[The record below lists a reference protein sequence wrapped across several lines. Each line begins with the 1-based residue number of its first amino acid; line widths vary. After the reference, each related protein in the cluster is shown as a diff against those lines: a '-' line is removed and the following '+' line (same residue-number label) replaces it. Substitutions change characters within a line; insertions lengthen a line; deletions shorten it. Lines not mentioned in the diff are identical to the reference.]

1 MPKERLTRLL
11 GYIAIPSI
19 ATGCVIHL
27 GLNHLEN
34 KYPELPPAAAGSKA
48 LSTPAKPTQHCA
60 YTDIYAAR
68 IPLRALQARTRDP
81 GTKDRT
87 ALEEAWAR
95 SLLSCRL
102 LRAEASLIG
111 LVVKGRYDPGDVGEN
126 GFAPEPGIDKPRV
139 LLNGALTVRRRPGE
153 GRRDGLLVSWEMPDE
168 PRLFFE
174 KIARWGYPWRLM
186 SGGRHEI
193 SVSEPFNAKG
203 GCEMVEVR
211 FSAAHDYEVVEGEG
225 GLQQQKVLPAWAI
238 RLHRGYA
245 RLILDMAAGEVESR
259 AEANE

>member
-1 MPKERLTRLL
+1 MPKQRLTRLL

-19 ATGCVIHL
+19 AAGYAIHQ

-34 KYPELPPAAAGSKA
+34 KYPELPPAAGSKA

-68 IPLRALQARTRDP
+68 VPLSALQARTEEPDSN
-81 GTKDRT
+81 DQT

-95 SLLSCRL
+95 SLLSSRL

-111 LVVKGRYDPGDVGEN
+111 LLVKGRYDPGDLGEN
-126 GFAPEPGIDKPRV
+126 GFAPGPGSNKPRV
-139 LLNGALTVRRRPGE
+139 LLNGALTVRKQPGGKE
-153 GRRDGLLVSWEMPDE
+153 SNGLLVSWEMPDE

-174 KIARWGYPWRLM
+174 KMARWGYPWRLM
-186 SGGRHEI
+186 SGGRHEM
-193 SVSEPFNAKG
+193 SVSEPFSINGLGK
-203 GCEMVEVR
+203 MVEVR
-211 FSAAHDYEVVEGEG
+211 FSAAHDYEVVDGEG

-245 RLILDMAAGEVESR
+245 RLILDMAAREVER
-259 AEANE
+259 GVETQ

>member
-1 MPKERLTRLL
+1 MSSQRFTRLL

-19 ATGCVIHL
+19 ATGYAIHL

-34 KYPELPPAAAGSKA
+34 KYPELPPGAGSKA

-68 IPLRALQARTRDP
+68 IPLRALQARTRHP
-81 GTKDRT
+81 NTKDQT

-95 SLLSCRL
+95 SLLSSRL
-102 LRAEASLIG
+102 LRTEASLIG
-111 LVVKGRYDPGDVGEN
+111 LLVKGRYDPGDLGEN
-126 GFAPEPGIDKPRV
+126 GFAPDPDSDKPRV
-139 LLNGALTVRRRPGE
+139 LLNGALTVRKQPGE
-153 GRRDGLLVSWEMPDE
+153 KESNGLLVSWQMPDE

-186 SGGRHEI
+186 SGGRHEV
-193 SVSEPFNAKG
+193 SVSAPFSIKG
-203 GCEMVEVR
+203 LGEMVEVR
-211 FSAAHDYEVVEGEG
+211 FSAAHDYEVVEKEG
-225 GLQQQKVLPAWAI
+225 GLAQQKVLPAWAI

-245 RLILDMAAGEVESR
+245 RLILDIAARELERGI
-259 AEANE
+259 